1 MKDSSVDFYFTRE
14 KSEFSL
20 MSRAD
25 VSEKVDYSIGEKIKS
40 AKRLPFL
47 KNNFK
52 SKQKFAEIYNGP
64 HENKVKIL
72 RQLSSVFCFL
82 LQPLF
87 ER

>member
-52 SKQKFAEIYNGP
+52 SKQKFAEIYDGP
-64 HENKVKIL
+64 HENKVKIAL
-72 RQLSSVFCFL
+72 EDLSDD
-82 LQPLF
+82 
-87 ER
+87 